1 MDRMTGFPP
10 DKDSRVTVANWQ
22 DPGSVR
28 WAFRH
33 MREIIPTQVI
43 PAGPAP
49 AVDFAKRDEV
59 DLDEVTVQRLDGTT
73 SSVEGE

>member
-10 DKDSRVTVANWQ
+10 DKDSRITVANWQ

-49 AVDFAKRDEV
+49 AVDFANVRPSSIICHP
-59 DLDEVTVQRLDGTT
+59 RGTY
-73 SSVEGE
+73 